1 MSKGRDAARAIVF
14 GSLIGVVLLS
24 AGGCFYCFK
33 RLLTPGWIPAV
44 VTLVMTVALGLP
56 MRGLW
61 RWLTGSDSVALA
73 FVCQVLSV
81 WPILTC
87 VVLAANMA
95 GEGHGTSRV
104 GAPVERVYQ
113 VTRHETR
120 RVGRRSY
127 VQGPPYKVCRID
139 IDVPGAGRRSL
150 DVPRKTYRR
159 LDKGDSVGIDITTGL
174 LGMRYFG
181 TDDLHLNPAGTKAGR
196 RRSLREQKHE
206 RYRERIERFRKKV
219 NNDSI

>member
-14 GSLIGVVLLS
+14 GALIGIILLS
-24 AGGCFYCFK
+24 TGGCLYCFK
-33 RLLTPGWIPAV
+33 GLLTPGWIPAA

-73 FVCQVLSV
+73 LVCQVLSV
-81 WPILTC
+81 WPMLTC
-87 VVLAANMA
+87 VVLAVNMTGA
-95 GEGHGTSRV
+95 GHGTSRV
-104 GAPVERVYQ
+104 EVPVERVYQ
-113 VTRHETR
+113 ETRHQTR
-120 RVGRRSY
+120 RTGRRSY

-159 LDKGDSVGIDITTGL
+159 LDKGDTIGIDITTGL
-174 LGMRYFG
+174 LGMRYFDA
-181 TDDLHLNPAGTKAGR
+181 TDLHLRSCVEKERTQRSPRQR
-196 RRSLREQKHE
+196 RHE
-206 RYRERIERFRKKV
+206 RYRERI
-219 NNDSI
+219 DSIRKHI

>member
-14 GSLIGVVLLS
+14 GALIGIILLS

-33 RLLTPGWIPAV
+33 GLLTPGWIPAA

-73 FVCQVLSV
+73 LVCQVLSV

-87 VVLAANMA
+87 VVLAVNMA
-95 GEGHGTSRV
+95 GAGHGTSRV
-104 GAPVERVYQ
+104 EVPVERVYQ
-113 VTRHETR
+113 ETRHQTR
-120 RVGRRSY
+120 RTGRRSY

-159 LDKGDSVGIDITTGL
+159 LDKGDTIGIDITTGL
-174 LGMRYFG
+174 LGMRYFDV
-181 TDDLHLNPAGTKAGR
+181 TDLHLRPAPEKRA
-196 RRSLREQKHE
+196 
-206 RYRERIERFRKKV
+206 
-219 NNDSI
+219 

>member
-14 GSLIGVVLLS
+14 GALIGIILLS
-24 AGGCFYCFK
+24 TGGCIYCFK
-33 RLLTPGWIPAV
+33 GLLTPGWIPAA

-73 FVCQVLSV
+73 LVCQVLSV
-81 WPILTC
+81 WPMLTC
-87 VVLAANMA
+87 VVLAVNMA
-95 GEGHGTSRV
+95 GAGHGTSRV
-104 GAPVERVYQ
+104 EVPVERVYQ
-113 VTRHETR
+113 ETRHQTR
-120 RVGRRSY
+120 RTGRRSY

-159 LDKGDSVGIDITTGL
+159 LDKGDTIGIDITTGQ
-174 LGMRYFG
+174 LGMRYFDA
-181 TDDLHLNPAGTKAGR
+181 TDLHLRPAPEKERKHRSPGQR
-196 RRSLREQKHE
+196 RHD
-206 RYRERIERFRKKV
+206 RYREHI
-219 NNDSI
+219 DSIRKHI

>member
-14 GSLIGVVLLS
+14 GALIGIILLS

-33 RLLTPGWIPAV
+33 GLLTPGWIPAA

-73 FVCQVLSV
+73 LVCQVLSV

-87 VVLAANMA
+87 VVLAVNMA
-95 GEGHGTSRV
+95 GAGHGTSRV
-104 GAPVERVYQ
+104 EVPVERVYQ
-113 VTRHETR
+113 ETRHQTR
-120 RVGRRSY
+120 RTGRRSY

-159 LDKGDSVGIDITTGL
+159 LDKGDTIGIDITTGL
-174 LGMRYFG
+174 LGMRYFDV
-181 TDDLHLNPAGTKAGR
+181 TDLHLRPAPEKRT
-196 RRSLREQKHE
+196 
-206 RYRERIERFRKKV
+206 
-219 NNDSI
+219 

>member
-14 GSLIGVVLLS
+14 GALIGIILLS
-24 AGGCFYCFK
+24 TGGCIYCFK
-33 RLLTPGWIPAV
+33 GLLTPGWIPAA

-73 FVCQVLSV
+73 LVCQVLSV
-81 WPILTC
+81 WPMLTC
-87 VVLAANMA
+87 VVLAVNMA
-95 GEGHGTSRV
+95 GAGHTTSRV
-104 GAPVERVYQ
+104 EVPVVRVYQ
-113 VTRHETR
+113 ETRHQTR
-120 RVGRRSY
+120 RTGRRSY

-159 LDKGDSVGIDITTGL
+159 VDKGDTIGIDITTGQ
-174 LGMRYFG
+174 LGMRYFDA
-181 TDDLHLNPAGTKAGR
+181 TDLHLRPTPEKERKHRSPGQR
-196 RRSLREQKHE
+196 RHD
-206 RYRERIERFRKKV
+206 RYREHI
-219 NNDSI
+219 DSIRKHI